1 MKNDSIELGIESL
14 DLSGYEDNNKQENN
28 EIFEKKMSGLLDE
41 LDTHLNKIKRFCIH
55 NNNNSED
62 NDSDNINSELRIK
75 NLDYLK
81 NRDPYYPSNEYN
93 TKRKSAKNLLRKD
106 DKDIFN
112 NDIFNKIDNNSK
124 LDKIIDINNNIT
136 ENLISK
142 SSIKI
147 NDNNIMNYMNL
158 HNMLCQNS
166 IDLENARENNKR
178 EMIKVITEAK
188 ANLMQI
194 EGDVRANLN
203 KIEYDRIDK
212 EEKNRIKLKELQYNY
227 SINKENS
234 NFEKEKMRLN
244 FRNEANKIQIQKEKV
259 SFEANLE
266 KTKEENINRIK
277 MKELDNQ
284 NNVKKYKHN
293 EEMEQYS
300 NIIKLKKLENK
311 NKKNFKQLEN
321 ELKIK
326 ELENECL
333 KKQIDIDSQ
342 IKKDNIDLQSKQI
355 YYNHIESLRKME
367 DKFENDK
374 DEKYKKFQI
383 NMLEMDI
390 KQRERQLESDIYLL
404 KKLKDIKCD
413 SSDLESYQK
422 IKLNNLNKMNQSK
435 FSYPQQMPQMF
446 QQIPQ
451 YNMHMNPMMNQPN
464 FNPQMNQPYFN
475 QQMNQPFI
483 NPQMMHQFPQ
493 QMSYA
498 QNPQM
503 VQPIIAYPQQMFTPG
518 GQNINNSQ
526 MNAHQ
531 NYPNNINNSV
541 VNSE

>member
-1 MKNDSIELGIESL
+1 
-14 DLSGYEDNNKQENN
+14 
-28 EIFEKKMSGLLDE
+28 
-41 LDTHLNKIKRFCIH
+41 
-55 NNNNSED
+55 
-62 NDSDNINSELRIK
+62 
-75 NLDYLK
+75 
-81 NRDPYYPSNEYN
+81 
-93 TKRKSAKNLLRKD
+93 
-106 DKDIFN
+106 
-112 NDIFNKIDNNSK
+112 
-124 LDKIIDINNNIT
+124 
-136 ENLISK
+136 
-142 SSIKI
+142 
-147 NDNNIMNYMNL
+147 
-158 HNMLCQNS
+158 
-166 IDLENARENNKR
+166 
-178 EMIKVITEAK
+178 
-188 ANLMQI
+188 
-194 EGDVRANLN
+194 
-203 KIEYDRIDK
+203 
-212 EEKNRIKLKELQYNY
+212 
-227 SINKENS
+227 
-234 NFEKEKMRLN
+234 
-244 FRNEANKIQIQKEKV
+244 
-259 SFEANLE
+259 
-266 KTKEENINRIK
+266 
-277 MKELDNQ
+277 MKELYNQ

-326 ELENECL
+326 ELEHERL

-374 DEKYKKFQI
+374 DERYKQFQI

-503 VQPIIAYPQQMFTPG
+503 VQPIIVYPQQMFTPG